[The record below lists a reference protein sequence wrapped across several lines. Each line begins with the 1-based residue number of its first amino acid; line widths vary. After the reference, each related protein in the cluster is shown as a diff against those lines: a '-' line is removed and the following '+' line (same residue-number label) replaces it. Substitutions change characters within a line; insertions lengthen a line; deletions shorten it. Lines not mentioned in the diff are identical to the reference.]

1 MTRQASGRRTRIA
14 MLTLLCLLFV
24 LESACDQG
32 QGVTVLVQYG
42 CDTEDVVIETWD
54 GITTTEVA
62 RYAPGSAPTCFTIA
76 KSKVP
81 SLYSRCESDSVPV
94 PVSIGV
100 FDPDLE
106 CNQ

>member
-1 MTRQASGRRTRIA
+1 MTRAANRRRTRIA
-14 MLTLLCLLFV
+14 MLTLLPLLFV

-42 CDTEDVVIETWD
+42 CDTEDIVIETWD
-54 GITTTEVA
+54 GVTTTEVA

>member
-1 MTRQASGRRTRIA
+1 MPRPAIGRQTRIA
-14 MLTLLCLLFV
+14 MLTLLPLIFV
-24 LESACDQG
+24 FESSCDVAT
-32 QGVTVLVQYG
+32 GVTVLVQYG
-42 CDTEDVVIETWD
+42 CDVEDVVIETWD
-54 GITTTEVA
+54 GIATTEVA

-81 SLYSRCESDSVPV
+81 SLYSRCESSTVLV
-94 PVSIGV
+94 PVSVGV